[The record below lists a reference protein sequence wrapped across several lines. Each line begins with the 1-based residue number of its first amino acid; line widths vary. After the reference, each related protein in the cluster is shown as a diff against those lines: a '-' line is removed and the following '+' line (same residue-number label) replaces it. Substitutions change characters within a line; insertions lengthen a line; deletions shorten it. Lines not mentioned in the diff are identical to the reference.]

1 MWANPVATPSANA
14 ASFKPIWYKH
24 SIQATVLS
32 IQLLN
37 VKDKIHIWEFP
48 NWEQLKDYVDNAPET

>member
-1 MWANPVATPSANA
+1 MATPSANA
-14 ASFKPIWYKH
+14 ACFKPIWYKH

-37 VKDKIHIWEFP
+37 VKDKIRIWEFP
-48 NWEQLKDYVDNAPET
+48 N